1 MKKKIL
7 LCVFF
12 CATLAALV
20 PVAFASS
27 SDSYEFPERT
37 CSYCGAPAVIDYKRS
52 YAPTCQK
59 NGRCYYVKC
68 ACGASFP
75 FRVLYPVGTGHKPG
89 EILSITTEPQCKVQG
104 YGTFICSFCNQE
116 VTDDIPALGHDMV
129 DVVPEC
135 IPCDATEYFVTS
147 VCSRCSY
154 RTSQSFP
161 HDPKPHSPDAF
172 QGYEPELTCTT
183 GGYAIYDCSTCGA
196 NWIESTPALGH
207 DFQETSREN
216 ATCTAPG
223 SVNYSCSRCTETK
236 TEVIPQLAEDHT
248 WVETSRTDATCTA
261 AGSAS
266 YNCSVC
272 SETKT
277 ESFEAL
283 GHDFQEASRIPATC
297 TVPGSIQYDCSRC
310 AETKTEVIPQLA
322 EDHTWVEASRIEPNC
337 GPGSIE
343 YICATCQEARTE
355 SIPPVLTE
363 HSYEAVEVVP
373 ATYDDDGNL
382 LTASKVVYSCSDCQA
397 SYTASVGISPGGVIV
412 NEGEGGVGMY
422 DTTAALG
429 KSFLSGIWALFG
441 IYVPGFGFTFGQMWL
456 GVLLASLSILV
467 IRMIFGFGGGP
478 RGESSRTS
486 STSNP
491 RISKERRHDE
501 F

>member
-20 PVAFASS
+20 PVAFASDTIFPDVCDLECS
-27 SDSYEFPERT
+27 CSDDLVSCTLRYVSQSPS
-37 CSYCGAPAVIDYKRS
+37 CNDIGYAYYK
-52 YAPTCQK
+52 C
-59 NGRCYYVKC
+59 
-68 ACGASFP
+68 
-75 FRVLYPVGTGHKPG
+75 
-89 EILSITTEPQCKVQG
+89 
-104 YGTFICSFCNQE
+104 
-116 VTDDIPALGHDMV
+116 
-129 DVVPEC
+129 
-135 IPCDATEYFVTS
+135 S
-147 VCSRCSY
+147 VC
-154 RTSQSFP
+154 
-161 HDPKPHSPDAF
+161 
-172 QGYEPELTCTT
+172 GYPGVYFEVGP
-183 GGYAIYDCSTCGA
+183 
-196 NWIESTPALGH
+196 LGH
-207 DFQETSREN
+207 DFIVSRRVEP
-216 ATCTAPG
+216 TCTKNG
-223 SVNYSCSRCTETK
+223 GILYSCSRCSESK
-236 TEVIPQLAEDHT
+236 
-248 WVETSRTDATCTA
+248 VESL
-261 AGSAS
+261 
-266 YNCSVC
+266 
-272 SETKT
+272 
-277 ESFEAL
+277 EAL

-382 LTASKVVYSCSDCQA
+382 LTASQVVYSCSDCQA